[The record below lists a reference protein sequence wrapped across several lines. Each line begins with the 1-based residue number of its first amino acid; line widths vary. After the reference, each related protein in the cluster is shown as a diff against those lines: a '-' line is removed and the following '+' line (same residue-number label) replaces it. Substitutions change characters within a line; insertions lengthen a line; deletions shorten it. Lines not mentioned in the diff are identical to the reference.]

1 MTVKQKQKGKQ
12 KEKEGKEQKN
22 NYQAV
27 QEIMDEII
35 KRKFDDL
42 KSLQK
47 EI

>member
-12 KEKEGKEQKN
+12 KEKEQKN